1 MEEKEKEKQ
10 KIIQDENINKNK
22 ENEISKKDLEKKS
35 LNKRDITIEIKD
47 EDLINDKTK
56 FENMNIL
63 EKKEEISNN
72 KVNDDINNINIMNSN
87 NIEQNNEKQN
97 LEMQEEEDINNNN
110 ENNKDNEKY
119 SLPKLNFDYDKN
131 LNELLNDININQE
144 KLFLKTPLDD
154 DKSNI
159 LNNNIKDE
167 SSKNKNSSINSD
179 TIKNIFQKKQEHK
192 KNQQSPINY
201 LKKNKVDAN
210 MLYDMKEL
218 DNEEE
223 DNGKLINIKISNLQK
238 NGYSELF
245 SFNQDLNNLNN
256 KLTFNTEEFPNK
268 ISKNIINEKKE
279 KDLNINN
286 KNNNVPNENN
296 NK

>member
-1 MEEKEKEKQ
+1 MEKTIFLKISEIKDIIAKKIKTFDDYNKNKNIIIDSIEEIEKMLKEIFHMNIEENNYSSNNGSKEININNKQMEDKEKQ

-22 ENEISKKDLEKKS
+22 ENEIFKEDFEKKG
-35 LNKRDITIEIKD
+35 LNKRNIKIEIKD

-87 NIEQNNEKQN
+87 NTEQNDEKQN

-179 TIKNIFQKKQEHK
+179 IIKNIFQKK
-192 KNQQSPINY
+192 
-201 LKKNKVDAN
+201 
-210 MLYDMKEL
+210 
-218 DNEEE
+218 
-223 DNGKLINIKISNLQK
+223 
-238 NGYSELF
+238 
-245 SFNQDLNNLNN
+245 
-256 KLTFNTEEFPNK
+256 
-268 ISKNIINEKKE
+268 
-279 KDLNINN
+279 
-286 KNNNVPNENN
+286 
-296 NK
+296 